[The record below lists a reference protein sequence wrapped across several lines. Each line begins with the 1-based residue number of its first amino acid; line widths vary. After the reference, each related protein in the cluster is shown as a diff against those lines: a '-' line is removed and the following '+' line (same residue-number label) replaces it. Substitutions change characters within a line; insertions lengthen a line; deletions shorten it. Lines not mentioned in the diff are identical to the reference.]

1 MALVAPGSSAGFS
14 VSAGFMDSL
23 GLADMELNI
32 CVKLPGAEAAFA
44 ISGTAG
50 GETSL
55 PVFSTGVL
63 SVCSI
68 CVNSPGFTVAGGAGV
83 SGEKGLC
90 TKTCVNTF
98 AKSGSGF
105 CGVCEADGATEAAPK
120 VASEAGPRVDGDAGV
135 ASAPN
140 ISVNPPGLTGAAAG

>member
-32 CVKLPGAEAAFA
+32 CVKLPVAEAAFA
-44 ISGTAG
+44 VSGTAG
-50 GETSL
+50 GETSF

-83 SGEKGLC
+83 SGEKGFC

-98 AKSGSGF
+98 AKSGNGF
-105 CGVCEADGATEAAPK
+105 CGVGEAGATGAAPK

-135 ASAPN
+135 ASARN